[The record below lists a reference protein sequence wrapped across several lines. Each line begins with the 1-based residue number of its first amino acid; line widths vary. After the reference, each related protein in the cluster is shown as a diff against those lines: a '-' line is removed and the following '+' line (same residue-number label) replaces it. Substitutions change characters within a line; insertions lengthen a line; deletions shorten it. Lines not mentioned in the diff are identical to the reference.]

1 MTSAVSVAS
10 PVCVVFT
17 IARAEHTHFP
27 PFHKIE
33 TSRRT
38 IDYIN
43 GIATPHPAVYTLPMQ
58 KWEYKVVK
66 RVDVSENELNEWGAD
81 GWELMNF
88 VLPQCNI
95 PGSFDEIDV
104 ELVLRRPVQG

>member
-1 MTSAVSVAS
+1 
-10 PVCVVFT
+10 
-17 IARAEHTHFP
+17 
-27 PFHKIE
+27 
-33 TSRRT
+33 
-38 IDYIN
+38 
-43 GIATPHPAVYTLPMQ
+43 MQ
-58 KWEYKVVK
+58 TWEYKVVK
-66 RVDVSENELNEWGAD
+66 RIDVAEFELNEWGGD

>member
-1 MTSAVSVAS
+1 
-10 PVCVVFT
+10 
-17 IARAEHTHFP
+17 
-27 PFHKIE
+27 
-33 TSRRT
+33 
-38 IDYIN
+38 
-43 GIATPHPAVYTLPMQ
+43 MQ

-81 GWELMNF
+81 GWDLMNF

-95 PGSFDEIDV
+95 PGSIDEIDV

>member
-1 MTSAVSVAS
+1 MTNK
-10 PVCVVFT
+10 P
-17 IARAEHTHFP
+17 THDKLHP
-27 PFHKIE
+27 K
-33 TSRRT
+33 TSWPR
-38 IDYIN
+38 
-43 GIATPHPAVYTLPMQ
+43 GQPTLHCRMQ

-88 VLPQCNI
+88 VPPQCNI

>member
-1 MTSAVSVAS
+1 
-10 PVCVVFT
+10 
-17 IARAEHTHFP
+17 
-27 PFHKIE
+27 
-33 TSRRT
+33 
-38 IDYIN
+38 
-43 GIATPHPAVYTLPMQ
+43 MQ
-58 KWEYKVVK
+58 KWEYRVVK
-66 RVDVSENELNEWGAD
+66 RVAVSESELNEWGAD

>member
-1 MTSAVSVAS
+1 
-10 PVCVVFT
+10 
-17 IARAEHTHFP
+17 
-27 PFHKIE
+27 
-33 TSRRT
+33 
-38 IDYIN
+38 
-43 GIATPHPAVYTLPMQ
+43 
-58 KWEYKVVK
+58 VVK